1 MNDLVKKI
9 QELKKRRNAVILAHN
24 YTLPEIQDC
33 ADITGDSLGLSIE
46 AKKVSA
52 PVILFCGVRFM
63 AETAKILS
71 PGATVLMPETDAGCP
86 MADMADPEEIREFK
100 RKNPDTLLIA
110 YINTTAAT
118 KALVDICCTSA
129 NADKVLR
136 SIPPEQKVMFLPDR
150 NLGQNTAANC
160 LRTME
165 YWNGFCPIHD
175 RITVEDVKRS
185 RELHPRAKLMV
196 HPECRP
202 EIVAEADAALSTG
215 GMISYVKE
223 SGEGEFIAGTEIGIL
238 HRLMLDNPDKK
249 FYPLTSMPTC
259 LDMKKITLEKVAV
272 SLENMTTQVELDPEI
287 IEAARRP
294 IERMLEIR

>member
-1 MNDLVKKI
+1 MNDLFDKI
-9 QELKKRRNAVILAHN
+9 KELKARRNAVILAHN
-24 YTLPEIQDC
+24 YTLPEVQDC
-33 ADITGDSLGLSIE
+33 ADFTGDSLALSVE

-71 PGATVLMPETDAGCP
+71 PGATVLMPEPDAGCP
-86 MADMADPEEIREFK
+86 MADMANPEEIREFK
-100 RKNPDTLLIA
+100 RNNPDTLLIA

-175 RITVEDVKRS
+175 RITVEDVRRS
-185 RELHPRAKLMV
+185 RALHPAAKVLV

-202 EIVAEADAALSTG
+202 EVVAEADKALSTG
-215 GMISYVKE
+215 GMIAYVRD
-223 SGEGEFIAGTEIGIL
+223 SADTEFIAGTEIGIL
-238 HRLMLDNPDKK
+238 HRLTLDNPGKH
-249 FYPLTSMPTC
+249 FYPLTAMPT
-259 LDMKKITLEKVAV
+259 
-272 SLENMTTQVELDPEI
+272 
-287 IEAARRP
+287 
-294 IERMLEIR
+294 